1 MMQRREFLA
10 ASAAVALGLGISK
23 SASGADSPGSR
34 QLIDVRTYHFANADK
49 MRAYELFLAGGG
61 IAGLNR
67 AGVEP
72 VGVWKLMAK
81 DNPNLKLA
89 ADPNDL
95 YVLLPHKSMDSVL
108 MLERRLAADEAY
120 QKAGE
125 RVLRTPKSDPAYSRY
140 ESSLLLAFEGFPRVE
155 APVKGAGRLFQL
167 RIYESHNE
175 EKARKKI
182 HMFDVGGET
191 AIFKKVGLNPVFLGE
206 AIAGAKLPNLTYAV
220 AFENEAAM
228 KAGWDAFRVDPDW
241 KKLAADQTYKDTV
254 STITNL
260 VLRPAEGSQI

>member
-1 MMQRREFLA
+1 LA
-10 ASAAVALGLGISK
+10 
-23 SASGADSPGSR
+23 ADSPGGR
-34 QLIDVRTYHFANADK
+34 QLIDVRTYHFANAQK
-49 MRAYELFLAGGG
+49 QRAYEQFLGQAG
-61 IAGLNR
+61 IAALNR

-72 VGVWKLMAK
+72 VGVWKLAAK
-81 DNPNLKLA
+81 DNPNLKLT
-89 ADPNDL
+89 ADPTDL
-95 YVLLPHKSMDSVL
+95 YVVLPHKSMDSVL
-108 MLERRLAADEAY
+108 TLERRLAADEEY

-125 RVLRTPKSDPAYSRY
+125 KVLKTAKSDPAYSRY
-140 ESSLLLAFEGFPRVE
+140 ESSLLLAFEGFPQVQ
-155 APVKGAGRLFQL
+155 APTKAPTRLIQL

-175 EKARKKI
+175 ERARKKI

-191 AIFKKVGLNPVFLGE
+191 AIFKKVGLNPVFFGE